1 VQAERVE
8 VQVERA
14 ETEQQHTKAFTEKTR
29 HGEKSAGS
37 RGTNTVIQPKGTRAE
52 SPSAWSYKL
61 VVTAILSV
69 TIAFILIMG
78 LFAFLKVFDK
88 DNAANITA
96 ALSSLFGIV
105 GTLVGAYFGIKASSD
120 AQDKSA
126 ETAHQAVT
134 QQKETSK
141 DAVEKTVAVASETS
155 QKAAEASQKAAETS
169 QRAAEASQRGGRAAP
184 IATMALATLIPVA
197 GGASLLILHHY
208 FRRMHN
214 ST

>member
-1 VQAERVE
+1 
-8 VQVERA
+8 VQVA
-14 ETEQQHTKAFTEKTR
+14 EDKTQGIR
-29 HGEKSAGS
+29 PTGNS
-37 RGTNTVIQPKGTRAE
+37 AE

-78 LFAFLKVFDK
+78 LFAFLRVFDK

-126 ETAHQAVT
+126 ETAQRAVT

-141 DAVEKTVAVASETS
+141 DAVEKTVTVASETT
-155 QKAAEASQKAAETS
+155 QKAAETS
-169 QRAAEASQRGGRAAP
+169 QRAAEASQRAAETLQAETLQRGRRANP
-184 IATMALATLIPVA
+184 MATMALATLIPVV
-197 GGASLLILHHY
+197 GGASLLVLRY
-208 FRRMHN
+208 YLRRMQN
-214 ST
+214 TV